1 MSADFPSAPPPG
13 GAPAMSTATAST
25 PGNMFVFADVP
36 NRIIA
41 YILDAILVGI
51 FTFIVGVILAG
62 LGLHAVTVN
71 SDLSVSV
78 DYVAAAVQGILG
90 LLISAGYFIYTWT
103 RMRGTLGMRALGMQ
117 IGNAGDGATM
127 TTNQGVRRYVALSAP
142 AILAQVF
149 TGIPLIGAV
158 ISLAG
163 LVWYIWLLYS
173 TAQSPTKQGWH
184 DTFANTQVVKAARSA

>member
-1 MSADFPSAPPPG
+1 MSTEFPSAPPPA
-13 GAPAMSTATAST
+13 GAPAASA
-25 PGNMFVFADVP
+25 PPSELVYADVP

-51 FTFIVGVILAG
+51 LTLAVTAVLAG
-62 LGLHAVTVN
+62 LGMTAVTVN

-78 DYVAAAVQGILG
+78 NYGVALVQGIIG
-90 LLISAGYFIYTWT
+90 LLISAAYFIYTWT

-127 TTNQGVRRYVALSAP
+127 TTTQGVRRYVALSAP

-149 TGIPLIGAV
+149 NGIPLIGLV
-158 ISLAG
+158 IGLAG

-184 DTFANTQVVKAARSA
+184 DTFANTQVVKAARAV

>member
-1 MSADFPSAPPPG
+1 MSADFPSAPTPSG
-13 GAPAMSTATAST
+13 TPAATAPPS
-25 PGNMFVFADVP
+25 GLVYADVP

-62 LGLHAVTVN
+62 LGLTAVKVN
-71 SDLSVSV
+71 SDLSVSI

-127 TTNQGVRRYVALSAP
+127 TTAQGVRRYVALSAP

-149 TGIPLIGAV
+149 TGIPLIGVV

-163 LVWYIWLLYS
+163 LIWYIWLLYS

-184 DTFANTQVVKAARSA
+184 DTFANTQVVKAARAV

>member
-1 MSADFPSAPPPG
+1 MSADFPSAPSPSG
-13 GAPAMSTATAST
+13 TPAATAPPS
-25 PGNMFVFADVP
+25 GLVYADVP

-62 LGLHAVTVN
+62 LGLTAVKITPEGT
-71 SDLSVSV
+71 LAV

-90 LLISAGYFIYTWT
+90 LLISAAYFIYTWT

-127 TTNQGVRRYVALSAP
+127 TTEQGVRRYVALSAP

-163 LVWYIWLLYS
+163 LIWYIWLLYS

-184 DTFANTQVVKAARSA
+184 DKFANTQVVKAARAV

>member
-1 MSADFPSAPPPG
+1 
-13 GAPAMSTATAST
+13 
-25 PGNMFVFADVP
+25 VYADVP

-62 LGLHAVTVN
+62 LGLTAVKVN
-71 SDLSVSV
+71 QDLSVSI

-127 TTNQGVRRYVALSAP
+127 TTAQGVRRYVALSAP

-163 LVWYIWLLYS
+163 LIWYIWLLYS

-184 DTFANTQVVKAARSA
+184 DKFANTQVVKAARAV

>member
-1 MSADFPSAPPPG
+1 MSADFPSAPTPG
-13 GAPAMSTATAST
+13 GTPAASPPAT
-25 PGNMFVFADVP
+25 GLVYADVP

-51 FTFIVGVILAG
+51 FTFAVGAILAG
-62 LGLHAVTVN
+62 LGLTAVTVN

-78 DYVAAAVQGILG
+78 NYVAAVVQGILG
-90 LLISAGYFIYTWT
+90 LLISAAYFIYTWT

-127 TTNQGVRRYVALSAP
+127 TTGQGVRRYVALSAP

-149 TGIPLIGAV
+149 TGIPLVGAV

-163 LVWYIWLLYS
+163 LIWYIWLVYT

-184 DTFANTQVVKAARSA
+184 DTFANTQVVKAARSV